1 MMGLSSKGDYLT
13 MSNDTIR
20 SLNPRM
26 CLLVT
31 MALWSALAIPMSLGQ
46 AVPPPVSA
54 PSSAAN
60 APFAT
65 TMTFEVAT
73 VRVSAPMSADQAM
86 RTRAVGRLGAHLD
99 GLRAQY
105 TYMTLKTLVVY
116 AYKLRPD
123 QVSGPDWMASDHF
136 DIVARL
142 PEGATKDDAPKML
155 QALLADRFKLAV
167 HYEMQERPVLALVVA
182 KGGPK
187 LKDSPALPAID
198 EDAELKPGEQKVDLP
213 DGPARMS
220 RALDAPKNLQGTMR
234 FDMGTRGV
242 FVQGIDEQAQT
253 AVIDGK
259 GVTMG
264 GFADMLTQVMQIS
277 GAGSRPVVDQTGLT
291 GHYEVVLNLSMADLM
306 AVAGR
311 AMGVTAS
318 PPDSGA
324 AEASDP
330 SGGGGTSVFA
340 SVAKLGLKL
349 EPSKAMVKIL
359 VVDSVEKTPTEN

>member
-1 MMGLSSKGDYLT
+1 MLG
-13 MSNDTIR
+13 R
-20 SLNPRM
+20 V
-26 CLLVT
+26 CVVALLACGMVV
-31 MALWSALAIPMSLGQ
+31 GQ
-46 AVPPPVSA
+46 TPANTQAA
-54 PSSAAN
+54 PAAQASAAN
-60 APFAT
+60 LEFD
-65 TMTFEVAT
+65 VASI
-73 VRVSAPMSADQAM
+73 RPSAPLSQDQAL
-86 RTRAVGRLGAHLD
+86 RARAVGRLGAHLD

-116 AYKLRPD
+116 AYKLRPN
-123 QVSGPDWMASDHF
+123 QVSGPDWLANEHF

-142 PEGATKDDAPKML
+142 PEGTTKDDAPKML

-187 LKDSPALPAID
+187 LKDSAALPAID
-198 EDAELKPGEQKVDLP
+198 ESAELKPGELKMDLP
-213 DGPARMS
+213 DGPARRS
-220 RALDAPKNLQGTMR
+220 RALDAPKNLQGATR
-234 FDMGTRGV
+234 LDMGTRGV
-242 FVQGIDEQAQT
+242 FLQGIDEQAQT
-253 AVIDGK
+253 VRIDGK

-264 GFADMLTQVMQIS
+264 GFADMLTQVMQMS
-277 GAGSRPVVDQTGLT
+277 GAGSRSVVDQTGLT
-291 GHYEVVLNLSMADLM
+291 GHYEVALNLSYADLM

-359 VVDSVEKTPTEN
+359 VVDSVEKSPTEN